1 MTEKKRLP
9 EQVAAFRR
17 PVSTQAVD
25 VYKPRHKPLEKR
37 AVAHGEE
44 REQVRRGR
52 REQVPYTLQRVVT
65 VPEAD
70 PSTAWNTF
78 AQRQQEMRRERS
90 RPRTYVKTAP
100 RTFARTGEWA
110 SSGRIKAIPR
120 GSYSISRVPVRSG
133 RVARKRSFFWKLLG
147 MFFVGA
153 LVILTVSFALTGS
166 TFRIAQVHVVGTHNA
181 VLTHSIQSIGVQ
193 GQNIFLVD
201 IPALKERIEA
211 LPLVASADVSKQWP
225 NRIEVSIVERTPVL
239 LWQTTQGSFNID
251 GQGVV
256 IEQANQTAGE
266 GQLPMIINTSNSGNG
281 KVQSL
286 QPGMHV
292 DQAEIVFAKEL
303 FDRLPGV
310 IGSNAF
316 KLYYDGTIY
325 ASNNAEMGGAGSKGS
340 FIVESPDSWKAY
352 LGNATD
358 VNPLANRLLELQ
370 QILALAHRQ
379 GLDLATIDLRY
390 GLRPVYTLR

>member
-1 MTEKKRLP
+1 MTEEKRLP

-17 PVSTQAVD
+17 PVSTRAVD
-25 VYKPRHKPLEKR
+25 VRRKPLEKR
-37 AVAHGEE
+37 AVTHREE
-44 REQVRRGR
+44 REPVRRGR
-52 REQVPYTLQRVVT
+52 REPVPYTLQRVVT

-153 LVILTVSFALTGS
+153 LVVLAVNFALTGS
-166 TFRIAQVHVVGTHNA
+166 AFRIAQVDVVGTHNA
-181 VLTHSIQSIGVQ
+181 VLTHNIQSIGVQ

-211 LPLVASADVSKQWP
+211 IPLVASADVSKQWP
-225 NRIEVSIVERTPVL
+225 NRIEVSIVERMPVL
-239 LWQTTQGSFNID
+239 LWQTTQGSYSID
-251 GQGVV
+251 GQGMV
-256 IEQANQTAGE
+256 IAQANQTAGV
-266 GQLPMIINTSNSGNG
+266 GQLPMIINISNNGNG
-281 KVQSL
+281 KVQPL

-292 DQAEIVFAKEL
+292 DQTEVIFAKEL
-303 FDRLPGV
+303 FGRLPRV

-325 ASNNAEMGGAGSKGS
+325 ASNKDEMGGAGSKGS

-358 VNPLANRLLELQ
+358 VNPLDNRLLELQ
-370 QILALAHRQ
+370 QILALASQQ